1 MLAKYYGNDDLAE
14 GLPPNFTHD
23 AELPPKPY
31 SMVHIL
37 TTQGHP
43 EWSAEIINP
52 LVDEFLKDGKI
63 DEDLARNAKQHTQN
77 EDDAQVFG
85 RAMMRVMGVAWS
97 ETHEAAEKK
106 GDK

>member
-1 MLAKYYGNDDLAE
+1 MLAKYYGEDDLKE
-14 GLPPNFTHD
+14 GKPPEYTHD
-23 AELPPKPY
+23 TELPPKPY

-43 EWSAEIINP
+43 EWDAEVINP
-52 LVDEFLKDGKI
+52 LVDEFLKNGKI
-63 DEDLARNAKQHTQN
+63 DEELARNAKQNTQN

-97 ETHEAAEKK
+97 ETHKAAEKNRQK
-106 GDK
+106 